1 MGGIAMHEP
10 ADILLSLALILL
22 SGFVLTRFTKKI
34 KLPDVTGYI
43 IAGILIGP
51 DMLGLVPEELIEHM
65 DFVSD
70 VALAFIAFG
79 VGQYFRR
86 ETLREMGR
94 GLILLTLMEA
104 LLPGALVALAM
115 RFVFHQ
121 DMALSLLLGAIATA
135 TAPASTLMT
144 IRQYRAQGAFV
155 HLLLAVVALDDG
167 VCLLTFSAASAA
179 VDAMEGGGATLQ
191 SALMPVLWNIAA
203 LGLGAALGFFLTVL
217 LNDRRSRGNRL
228 ILTIAVLLTLCG
240 ACALINVSPLLA
252 CMVCSAVYIN
262 RTGRQDL
269 YAQVDEFTP
278 PVLSLFFIISGMNLD
293 VLALKTVGIAGI
305 GYFLI
310 RIVGKYAGAYLGC
323 LCIGT
328 EQKIRDWL
336 GLALIPQAGVAIGLA
351 FLGKRV
357 LPESVGDLLLTV
369 ILASSVLYELVG
381 PGCAKLA
388 LIRSGAIPEEE
399 KGTEPEKAI

>member
-1 MGGIAMHEP
+1 MPFNLQCCLCGSRCHGGGRGYP
-10 ADILLSLALILL
+10 AVGIDACFVEY
-22 SGFVLTRFTKKI
+22 SGFGIGSSSGLF
-34 KLPDVTGYI
+34 PD
-43 IAGILIGP
+43 
-51 DMLGLVPEELIEHM
+51 
-65 DFVSD
+65 
-70 VALAFIAFG
+70 
-79 VGQYFRR
+79 
-86 ETLREMGR
+86 
-94 GLILLTLMEA
+94 
-104 LLPGALVALAM
+104 
-115 RFVFHQ
+115 
-121 DMALSLLLGAIATA
+121 
-135 TAPASTLMT
+135 
-144 IRQYRAQGAFV
+144 
-155 HLLLAVVALDDG
+155 
-167 VCLLTFSAASAA
+167 
-179 VDAMEGGGATLQ
+179 
-191 SALMPVLWNIAA
+191 
-203 LGLGAALGFFLTVL
+203 GAAQ
-217 LNDRRSRGNRL
+217 RSAQPGQPPDFDH
-228 ILTIAVLLTLCG
+228 CG
-240 ACALINVSPLLA
+240 AADAVRRMRADQCFASA

-388 LIRSGAIPEEE
+388 LIHSGAIPEEE